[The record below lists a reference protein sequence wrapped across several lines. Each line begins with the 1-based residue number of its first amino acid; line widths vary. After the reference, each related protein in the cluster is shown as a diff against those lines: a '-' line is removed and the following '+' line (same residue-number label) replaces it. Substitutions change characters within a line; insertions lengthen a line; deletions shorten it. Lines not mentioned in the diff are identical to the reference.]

1 MTVKRKLLGLLSIAS
16 VMSLAHPILIGDDNT
31 LEKRVTKN
39 STLAA
44 SEPTLAA
51 SATTNSATTTTNSAT
66 ANRMVKKTTRPS
78 NVSAKKIEMF
88 DAMDNGLITV
98 DYIGRDATQANLIFR
113 NQGKEP
119 LDIVLPATFGAVP
132 VLAQGFP
139 PAGNGI
145 GQGFGVGPGL
155 GAGQGGGQGI
165 GGGIGGGGNVG
176 AQGFGQGF
184 GQGIGQGNGQGGGV
198 QGAAGGGFFRVE
210 PDKPRKMSV
219 ATICLDHGKADPN
232 PRMKYKVVRLAE
244 ANESKVIEGFCRGLA
259 DRKISQNVSQAAA
272 WHVANGMSWDELIQ
286 KPKVVSQYT
295 GIEMFFSKSEIEA
308 AKRLTE
314 LVAIEAKSLAVL
326 KSSIHENSE
335 YRGKG
340 N

>member
-1 MTVKRKLLGLLSIAS
+1 MKLKLLGLLSIAS
-16 VMSLAHPILIGDDNT
+16 VTSLAHPILFGDDNT
-31 LEKRVTKN
+31 QENRVTKN
-39 STLAA
+39 RTLAA

-51 SATTNSATTTTNSAT
+51 SATTSATTIRATTIRATTNGAT
-66 ANRMVKKTTRPS
+66 TNRIVKKTTRTP

-88 DAMDNGLITV
+88 DAIENGLITV

-139 PAGNGI
+139 AVGNGL
-145 GQGFGVGPGL
+145 GQGVGQGL
-155 GAGQGGGQGI
+155 GAGQGGGQSI

-176 AQGFGQGF
+176 AQGFGQG
-184 GQGIGQGNGQGGGV
+184 IGQGNGQGGGV
-198 QGAAGGGFFRVE
+198 QGPAGGGFFRVE

-219 ATICLDHGKADPN
+219 ATICLNHGKADPN
-232 PRMKYKVVRLAE
+232 PRLKYKVVRLAE

-259 DRKISQNVSQAAA
+259 DRKISQNVAQAAV

-295 GIEMFFSKSEIEA
+295 GIEMFFSKGEIDA

-314 LVAIEAKSLAVL
+314 L
-326 KSSIHENSE
+326 HENSE
-335 YRGKG
+335 YLGKG

>member
-1 MTVKRKLLGLLSIAS
+1 MKRKWLGLLSIVA

-31 LEKRVTKN
+31 PKEPGTKN
-39 STLAA
+39 SILAT

-51 SATTNSATTTTNSAT
+51 SSTSQ
-66 ANRMVKKTTRPS
+66 RMVKKTTRPLKG
-78 NVSAKKIEMF
+78 SAKTMEMF
-88 DAMDNGLITV
+88 DAMENGLITV

-113 NQGKEP
+113 NQGQEP

-139 PAGNGI
+139 PAGNGV
-145 GQGFGVGPGL
+145 GQGFG
-155 GAGQGGGQGI
+155 AGQAGGGGQGI

-176 AQGFGQGF
+176 GQGF
-184 GQGIGQGNGQGGGV
+184 GQGIGQGIGQGRGQGGGV
-198 QGAAGGGFFRVE
+198 QGPGGGFFRVE

-219 ATICLDHGKADPN
+219 ATLCLNHGKADPN

-244 ANESKVIEGFCRGLA
+244 VNESKMIEGFCRGLA
-259 DRKISQNVSQAAA
+259 DRKISQNVAQAAA
-272 WHVANGMSWDELIQ
+272 WHVANGLSWDELIQ

-295 GIEMFFSKSEIEA
+295 GVEMFFSKNEIES

-314 LVAIEAKSLAVL
+314 LVATEAKSLAGL
-326 KSSIHENSE
+326 NSGIRESSE
-335 YRGKG
+335 YLGKG